1 MKLNQNVA
9 PYYDDFDASKN
20 FLRILTN
27 PSRAVQA
34 RELTQA
40 QTILQNQIASFGDH
54 IFRNNTKVLGA
65 NITLN
70 KQKGALTV
78 DLLDTGGLA
87 VDVAVFVGQKILGQ
101 TSAATATVTHFD
113 SATRTMFVD
122 YIGGEFVAAEVLVT
136 TTGTVLNATIS
147 AGGSV
152 YATFADVANG
162 IFYSGGTF
170 FQVLSHEVVV
180 DPSSTT
186 GDYSIG
192 FIVTE
197 EFITSADDSTL
208 RDPASGSYN
217 YNAIGADR
225 WKKSLQLTS
234 YLAADMN
241 RSVDYVEMMVVA
253 AGAIQS
259 SEKTTQYADIID
271 MMARR
276 TFDESGNYVVEP
288 FKLALET
295 STNPA
300 TVETEMN
307 LNISSGKAYVQGY
320 DVGSGTSKDI
330 LIPKAQTSALVNNSS
345 QYVDFGPFFDIG
357 RNNVTGADDIVG
369 TFDIFNRE
377 QVQFYSG
384 VNGTGQPVALANIVS
399 VHRNTLGELRF
410 YFSNVAKL
418 TSIFSSV
425 RSFVSVANP
434 TIMGNVEVYQS
445 TGKPL
450 LGNIEKKA
458 HIVSLPETSL
468 KTILANSA
476 NYNVVRSYLGVTR
489 DGAGNFVINAPD
501 TTTDFL
507 VSAAV
512 MVATGVNKAQI
523 FEGVDFTV
531 SVNNVNGQI
540 STLTIIPDVTYLGA
554 TIDATVPLYK
564 ASGNSKTK
572 TITNQLVTLT
582 SDVNGVVTLPH
593 VDIFE
598 FISVTLTG
606 GAVVALSSLTL
617 DDGMRD
623 DVYEYGLVSG
633 LTPSTQYDIHYT
645 NFTHSGTGDYFSV
658 DSYVNAANLAQA
670 SNVYSLIKIYT
681 MEDESATFDLKNCID
696 FRGSVAS
703 ASGHDTISAE
713 DYFRCDYEFYLPRVD
728 KIGISSIGE
737 LSVISGT
744 PAVNPVAPPDLHD
757 VMSIFVLSIPAY
769 THKPDD
775 VLVDALN
782 RKNFTMHE
790 IGNLEKRISNLE
802 YYSAMNALE
811 QSASDLSV
819 LDAAG
824 NTKFKN
830 GILVD
835 NFHNHTDVG
844 NVGHSEY
851 DCAIDFERGILR
863 GQFTQDALE
872 FSPLNAFNY
881 SANGLR
887 HHAAENIVT
896 LDYTTSLMQNQPKAT
911 ASINVN
917 PYAVYI
923 WNGEIQLSPSTD
935 WWVDR
940 IMEPVVN
947 KTTGSWAGVGKVF
960 SEWRVSSTKLL
971 GTKQVVTL
979 TFANKITST
988 VASTIQTSVRTVKS
1002 LVADTRVTINDRV
1015 VDTNASW
1022 FIRTRL
1028 VTYSATNLRP
1038 NRVFTA
1044 WFDGVD
1050 VSADCSSLT
1059 TDAAGSL
1066 TGVFT
1071 IPASKFRTG
1080 ERPFELKDVGATSSA
1095 GATYTARGIIKKI
1108 ARTITSIRGV
1118 REVITQET
1126 STRVTNRVTSKKVR
1140 HRDPIA
1146 QSFLVTKRGG
1156 VFLDSVDVYF
1166 RVKDVNLPVSVSIV
1180 EMENGIPTQSEVPF
1194 SGVTLLPANVSIS
1207 ATSATATNFKFSA
1220 PIYLNQDAEYAVVIM
1235 SNSRGYELFHATLG
1249 GIDLITGTTVSKQ
1262 PDTGV
1267 MFKSQNASTWTA
1279 DQNSDL
1285 KYRLHECVFVTSG
1298 NLQTVNNDF
1307 RPLSPT
1313 MKMTAFTPN
1322 VDNLV
1327 LDKTGIAWSFD
1338 TLSQSGILFDDGV
1351 DVEFNQIE
1359 LFDYATNPT
1368 PMAINAV
1375 LTTTSTNLSPV
1386 IDLDRH
1392 GIVVTEN
1399 LVINDGNVLTDR
1411 AASYITK
1418 TTNLVNPS
1426 NDLRVILN
1434 SKIRSGSEVN
1444 VYFKTNTFIPRFVAV
1459 SDNVYNN
1466 MVGNTATVYHHATN
1480 GTVTPI
1486 ATCIPTKVENAL
1498 GVMSVFLKD
1507 VSDVGAFINTVDLA
1521 GLGLTGVFISLD
1533 STVSGVVS
1541 TYSAATTYV
1550 VGDKVFN
1557 AGFLW
1562 ESNISGNVANTP
1574 SITGSAWNLIEIST
1588 TTTVLTDAPEV
1599 SWRPM
1604 VATVKPVVG
1613 IDVGAD
1619 FYEYEYTPDS
1629 IIDENFTAFSVKIEH
1644 RTNNPAIVPESS
1656 DLRVIAVI

>member
-9 PYYDDFDASKN
+9 PYYDDFDTSKN

-40 QTILQNQIASFGDH
+40 QTILQNQIASFGNH

-70 KQKGALTV
+70 KQKGVLTV
-78 DLLDTGGLA
+78 DSLDTGGLV
-87 VDVAVFVGQKILGQ
+87 VDVSVFVGQKILGQ
-101 TSAATATVTHFD
+101 TSTATATVTHFD
-113 SATRTMFVD
+113 TVTRTMFVD
-122 YIGGEFVAAEVLVT
+122 YIGGEFVAGEVLIT
-136 TTGTVLNATIS
+136 TTGTVLDATIS
-147 AGGSV
+147 AGGAG
-152 YATFADVANG
+152 YATFADVSNG

-170 FQVLSHEVVV
+170 FQVLSHEIVV
-180 DPSSTT
+180 DGTGIT

-197 EFITSADDSTL
+197 EFITSADDATL

-225 WKKSLQLTS
+225 WKKSLQLTA
-234 YLAADMN
+234 YLAADTN

-253 AGAIQS
+253 GGVIQS

-271 MMARR
+271 MMAKR
-276 TFDESGNYVVEP
+276 TFDESGNYVIEP

-300 TVETEMN
+300 TLETEMN

-320 DVGSGTSKDI
+320 EVGSGVSKDI
-330 LIPKAQTSALVNNSS
+330 LIPKAQTSSLVNNSS

-399 VHRNTLGELRF
+399 VHRNTLGELRY

-434 TIMGNVEVYQS
+434 AVMGNVEIYAA

-476 NYNVVRSYLGVTR
+476 NYNVVRSYIGVTR

-507 VSAAV
+507 ASAAV
-512 MVATGVNKAQI
+512 MVATGSNNAQI

-554 TIDATVPLYK
+554 TLDATVPLYK

-582 SDVNGVVTLPH
+582 SDLNGVITLPH

-598 FISVTLTG
+598 FIGVTLAG
-606 GAVVALSSLTL
+606 GAVVALSPLTL

-623 DVYEYGLVSG
+623 DVYDYGVVSG

-645 NFTHSGTGDYFSV
+645 NFTHSGSGDYFSA
-658 DSYVNAANLAQA
+658 DSYVNAANLAQSA
-670 SNVYSLIKIYT
+670 DIYSLIKTYT

-728 KIGISSIGE
+728 KIGISSIGA

-757 VMSIFVLSIPAY
+757 VMSIFVLSLPAY

-782 RKNFTMHE
+782 RKNFTMRE
-790 IGNLEKRISNLE
+790 IGDLEKRISNLE

-811 QSASDLSV
+811 QSAADLSV

-872 FSPLNAFNY
+872 FSPSNVFNY
-881 SANGLR
+881 VANGLR
-887 HHAAENIVT
+887 HHATENIVT
-896 LDYTTSLMQNQPKAT
+896 LDYTTALMQDQPKAT
-911 ASINVN
+911 ATINVN

-923 WNGEIQLSPSTD
+923 WNGEIHLSPSTD

-947 KTTGSWAGVGKVF
+947 KTSGSWAGVGKVF
-960 SEWRVSSTKLL
+960 SAWRVSSSKLL
-971 GTKQVVTL
+971 GTKVESWRTNVRHTRTTTSFLQ
-979 TFANKITST
+979 TST
-988 VASTIQTSVRTVKS
+988 RTVKN
-1002 LVADTRVTINDRV
+1002 LVADTRVTVNDRV
-1015 VDTNASW
+1015 LDTNASW
-1022 FIRTRL
+1022 FIRTRA
-1028 VTYSATNLRP
+1028 VTYTATNLRP
-1038 NRVFTA
+1038 NRAFVA

-1050 VSADCSSLT
+1050 VSATCSNLT

-1066 TGVFT
+1066 SGVFT

-1080 ERPFELKDVGATSSA
+1080 DRPFELRDAGASSRA
-1095 GATYTARGIIKKI
+1095 GATYTARGIINKI
-1108 ARTITSIRGV
+1108 ARTITSIRGL
-1118 REVITQET
+1118 REVITQE
-1126 STRVTNRVTSKKVR
+1126 SVTRIENRVKTKTFPK
-1140 HRDPIA
+1140 DPIA
-1146 QSFLVTKRGG
+1146 QSFVVTKQGG

-1166 RVKDVNLPVSVSIV
+1166 KTKDSTLPVTVSIV

-1194 SGVTLLPANVSIS
+1194 SSATLLPANVSIS
-1207 ATSATATNFKFSA
+1207 TTSATATNFKFSA
-1220 PIYLNQDAEYAVVIM
+1220 PVFLNQDVEYAVVIM
-1235 SNSRGYELFHATLG
+1235 SNSNAYELFYAELG
-1249 GIDLITGTTVSKQ
+1249 GIDLITGAAVAKQ

-1267 MFKSQNASTWTA
+1267 MFKSQNASTWTE
-1279 DQNSDL
+1279 DQNADL
-1285 KYRLHECVFVTSG
+1285 KYRLHECVFVASG
-1298 NLQTVNNDF
+1298 NLQTINNDF
-1307 RPLSPT
+1307 TPISPT

-1338 TLSQSGILFDDGV
+1338 TLSQAGILFDDGV
-1351 DVEFNQIE
+1351 DVEFNQVE
-1359 LFDYATNPT
+1359 SFDYATNTT
-1368 PMAINAV
+1368 PMAINAA
-1375 LTTTSTNLSPV
+1375 LTTSAANLSPV

-1399 LVINDGNVLTDR
+1399 LTVYDGNPTTDR
-1411 AASYITK
+1411 SASYITK

-1426 NDLRVILN
+1426 NDLRVILD
-1434 SKIRSGSEVN
+1434 SKIRSGNEVN
-1444 VYFKTNTFIPRFVAV
+1444 VYFKTNTFIPRFVSV
-1459 SDNVYNN
+1459 SDNVYAN
-1466 MVGNTATVYHHATN
+1466 MIGNMATIYHRAIDN
-1480 GTVTPI
+1480 TVTAV
-1486 ATCIPTKVENAL
+1486 ATCVPTKVENVL
-1498 GVMSVFLKD
+1498 GVMSVYLKD
-1507 VSDVGAFINTVDLA
+1507 VSDVGAFINTVDLT
-1521 GLGLTGVFISLD
+1521 GLGLNDVFISLD
-1533 STVSGVVS
+1533 STVSGVVGA
-1541 TYSAATTYV
+1541 YSGATTYAI
-1550 VGDKVFN
+1550 GDRVFN

-1562 ESNISGNVANTP
+1562 ESNASGNTGNTP
-1574 SITGSAWNLIEIST
+1574 SVAGTAWNLIEVST

-1599 SWRPM
+1599 PWRPM
-1604 VATVKPVVG
+1604 VATVKPAVG

-1619 FYEYEYTPDS
+1619 FYEYEYSPDS
-1629 IIDENFTAFSVKIEH
+1629 IIDEDFTAFSVKIEQ
-1644 RTNNPAIVPESS
+1644 RTNNPAVVPESS